1 MLSPVIKEKLI
12 LMGADIVSDLIM
24 DIYNDMKKTGKDVLT
39 AEEVLE
45 YAQKWKT
52 FKDVEV
58 QMTILGDRI
67 VYRRDET
74 SVAAVPSSD
83 DPWRIDFQKR

>member
-39 AEEVLE
+39 AEDVLE

-52 FKDVEV
+52 FKDAEV
-58 QMTILGDRI
+58 QKIKDR
-67 VYRRDET
+67 
-74 SVAAVPSSD
+74 
-83 DPWRIDFQKR
+83 QKG

>member
-58 QMTILGDRI
+58 QKIKDR
-67 VYRRDET
+67 
-74 SVAAVPSSD
+74 
-83 DPWRIDFQKR
+83 QKG

>member
-52 FKDVEV
+52 FKDAEV
-58 QMTILGDRI
+58 QKIKDR
-67 VYRRDET
+67 
-74 SVAAVPSSD
+74 
-83 DPWRIDFQKR
+83 QKG

>member
-45 YAQKWKT
+45 YSQKWKT

-58 QMTILGDRI
+58 QKIKDR
-67 VYRRDET
+67 
-74 SVAAVPSSD
+74 
-83 DPWRIDFQKR
+83 QKG

>member
-39 AEEVLE
+39 VEEVLE

-58 QMTILGDRI
+58 QKIKDR
-67 VYRRDET
+67 
-74 SVAAVPSSD
+74 
-83 DPWRIDFQKR
+83 QKG